1 MERISSLYAVS
12 GIHGR
17 ISALAMN
24 GVHLLVFIEEV
35 ERGRAEVSPA
45 VRKAIHTLQSALNK
59 RDSGEDEECQEQAV
73 SSSSEETTHSSNSR
87 NATEKVA

>member
-59 RDSGEDEECQEQAV
+59 RDNIADEKGQEQKERTT
-73 SSSSEETTHSSNSR
+73 SEETTHSSDSR